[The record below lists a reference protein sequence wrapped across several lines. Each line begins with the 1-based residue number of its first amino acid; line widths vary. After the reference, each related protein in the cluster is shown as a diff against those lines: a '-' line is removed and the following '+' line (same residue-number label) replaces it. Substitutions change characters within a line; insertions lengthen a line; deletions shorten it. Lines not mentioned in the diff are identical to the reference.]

1 MSMKKFVLLSLLCM
15 CMASCFAQESYF
27 VTVVKGSVSK
37 PDGSAIKPGSKLLLT
52 DKVSLGTKESLLILL
67 HPSKGRIV
75 VSAQAATPS
84 KDNKF
89 VLLIKD
95 FLELSQNNVRLSS
108 RTLDDAPLSLED
120 YFRTDAD
127 INSNFLI
134 IDTLKVKLPRV
145 YSNVD
150 NKENFFF
157 LQLSGIKTANHKLLC
172 RNNMLYIT
180 RDDIFFNDGPYK
192 KSDGQLNL
200 GYIQN
205 YSGDKKVKFIT
216 PVEPVYITRESCGDA
231 VRVIKKTLKGKPEKD
246 VLEEVYAQIYY
257 LYGKPDEQALKEIY
271 RSIK

>member
-1 MSMKKFVLLSLLCM
+1 
-15 CMASCFAQESYF
+15 MAACFAQESYF
-27 VTVVKGSVSK
+27 VTVVKGIVSK

-75 VSAQAATPS
+75 VSAQSATPS

-95 FLELSQNNVRLSS
+95 FLDLNQQNIRLSS

-120 YFRTDAD
+120 YFKTDAD
-127 INSNFLI
+127 INSNVLV

-145 YSNVD
+145 YGKVD

-157 LQLSGIKTANHKLLC
+157 LQLSAAKPVNHKLQC
-172 RNNMLYIT
+172 RNNILYIT
-180 RDDIFFNDGPYK
+180 KDDISFNDGLYK

-200 GYIQN
+200 GYIEN
-205 YSGDKKVKFIT
+205 YSTEKKVKFIT
-216 PVEPVYITRESCGDA
+216 PVEPIFISREECINA
-231 VRVIKKTLKGKPEKD
+231 IRTIKKTLKGKPEKD
-246 VLEEVYAQIYY
+246 ILEEVYAQIYY
-257 LYGKPDEQALKEIY
+257 LYGKPDELAIKEIY
-271 RSIK
+271 SSIK